1 MKFILTNL
9 IFLFYLFPLYSNM
22 FTVRG
27 IVVDYNTGL
36 PIQYACVFIA
46 NTTVGIIS
54 NDKGEFQLSFS
65 NVGISNLVVT
75 HVSYQTFITNITEN
89 EDSLYILIKLKPKIY
104 GIEAVNIYK
113 KDPNRKNKIRVFSEG
128 LLGQSN
134 NALSCRIL
142 NPSVLNLK
150 GKKILSWNLEVRADS
165 MLIISN
171 KNLGYR
177 IKFDLVYFEKSFNS
191 IIYFGYPFFEDC
203 IDEVRNPE
211 RILSNRKNTYE
222 GSKLHFFRSLYFH
235 SLQEEG
241 YEIYRLIPCQK
252 DNIDQRNFSL
262 LEDSIVTGDAKI
274 KLKQSNQ
281 QFNLYEYLTLD
292 SISGTKNLTIDEP
305 FEIRYTGRGEENR
318 YKGLHYYYEGLNRI
332 PKAQVSI
339 VKLKNGHI
347 RFYSNGAIE
356 KSDELISIGYWSF
369 KRLADLLPNNYSV
382 SKYNKIP

>member
-1 MKFILTNL
+1 MGKVI
-9 IFLFYLFPLYSNM
+9 
-22 FTVRG
+22 
-27 IVVDYNTGL
+27 DYNTGF
-36 PIQYACVFIA
+36 PIKYACVFIA
-46 NTTVGIIS
+46 NTTVGTS
-54 NDKGEFQLSFS
+54 SSDKGEFQLSFS
-65 NVGISNLVVT
+65 NEGVSNLVVT
-75 HVSYQTFITNITEN
+75 HIGYQSFITNITEN
-89 EDSLYILIKLKPKIY
+89 KDSLYILIKLKPQIY
-104 GIEAVNIYK
+104 EMAAVNIK
-113 KDPNRKNKIRVFSEG
+113 GKDPNRKYKLKVFSKG
-128 LLGQSN
+128 LLGQSK

-142 NPSVLNLK
+142 NPSILHLHGNIEKNGYLK
-150 GKKILSWNLEVRADS
+150 VSADS
-165 MLIISN
+165 MIIIRN
-171 KNLGYR
+171 KDLGYT
-177 IKFDLVYFEKSFNS
+177 IKYDLVYFEESLNS
-191 IIYFGYPFFEDC
+191 IIFFGYSFFEDC
-203 IDEVRNPE
+203 IDDVRNPKH
-211 RILSNRKNTYE
+211 ILRKRKITYE
-222 GSKLHFFRSLYFH
+222 GSKLHFFRSLYSH
-235 SLQEEG
+235 SLEEEG

-262 LEDSIVTGDAKI
+262 LEDSIITGDAKI
-274 KLKQSNQ
+274 NLKQSSQ

-318 YKGLHYYYEGLNRI
+318 YKGFYYYYEGLNRI

>member
-9 IFLFYLFPLYSNM
+9 IFLFYLSPSYSNM
-22 FTVRG
+22 FSVIGTV
-27 IVVDYNTGL
+27 IDYNTGL

-46 NTTVGIIS
+46 NTTIGTIS

-65 NVGISNLVVT
+65 NEGISNLVVT
-75 HVSYQTFITNITEN
+75 HVSYQTFTANITEN
-89 EDSLYILIKLKPKIY
+89 EDSLNILIKLKPQIY
-104 GIEAVNIYK
+104 GIEAVNINR
-113 KDPNRKNKIRVFSEG
+113 KDPNRKDKIKAFSEG

-142 NPSVLNLK
+142 NLSVLNLQ
-150 GKKILSWNLEVRADS
+150 GKRILSWNLKVRADS
-165 MLIISN
+165 MLIIRN
-171 KNLGYR
+171 KNLGYT
-177 IKFDLVYFEKSFNS
+177 IKYELVYFEKSFNS

-203 IDEVRNPE
+203 IDDVRNPE
-211 RILSNRKNTYE
+211 RILSNRQNTYE
-222 GSKLHFFRSLYFH
+222 GSKLHFFRSLYSH

-241 YEIYRLIPCQK
+241 YEIYRLFPCQK
-252 DNIDQRNFSL
+252 DDIDQRNFSL
-262 LEDSIVTGDAKI
+262 LEDSIITGNAKI
-274 KLKQSNQ
+274 KLKQTNQ

-292 SISGTKNLTIDEP
+292 SISGTRNLTIDEP
-305 FEIRYTGRGEENR
+305 FEIRYTGRSEENR

-332 PKAQVSI
+332 PKAQISI